1 MSKNVNFD
9 FILETKEFMKLI
21 PKWNAGIQIVQM
33 NKIPPDYLDLERING
48 NQRYQLL
55 LNECDYLFDL
65 EIPSATDYG
74 TLISSN
80 LDYME
85 GLIASKHINWN
96 DLP

>member
-21 PKWNAGIQIVQM
+21 PKWNSGIQMVQM
-33 NKIPPDYLDLERING
+33 NKIPPDYLDLERIKR

-55 LNECDYLFDL
+55 QNECDYLFDL

-85 GLIASKHINWN
+85 GLIASKHINWS